1 MARAL
6 EPSMLATEL
15 ADYLVRKGVPFRETH
30 HISGRVVALAEKEGK
45 GMDELS
51 VAQLQGVDER
61 FGDDARGCFDYE
73 AAVEGRTAEGG
84 TARGRVMEQV
94 EALKMLLETGKMG
107 D

>member
-1 MARAL
+1 
-6 EPSMLATEL
+6 MLATEL

-45 GMDELS
+45 GMDELT
-51 VAQLQGVDER
+51 VAQLQGVDKR
-61 FGDDARGCFDYE
+61 FESDVRGCFDYE
-73 AAVEGRTAEGG
+73 AAVERRTAEGG

-94 EALKMLLETGKMG
+94 EALKVLLETGKMG